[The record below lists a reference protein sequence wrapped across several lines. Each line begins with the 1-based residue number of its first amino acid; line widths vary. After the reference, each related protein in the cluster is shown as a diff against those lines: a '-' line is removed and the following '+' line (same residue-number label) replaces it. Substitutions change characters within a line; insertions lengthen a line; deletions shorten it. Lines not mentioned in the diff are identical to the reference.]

1 MIIMSQPQFDHNMAN
16 GSAALN
22 NDLLL
27 VDAALNLANGHSH
40 HNNHHLSCDSRV
52 GQSLVAAAAAATL
65 MGTSPPTSAHS
76 DQHPG
81 FPSDNNKLSLMSNDS
96 NNNSLGSNGSLN
108 GSSIGSNK
116 GMYGHHMMNGGGG
129 SLNMAIGGNGGDAIT
144 GSSSGSPSPSSLMM
158 KPPMNNMQFYQQQWQ
173 QKQHQFLQNRQQQQM
188 QFLQGLQEHQ
198 QQQHRLHQNVS
209 KGAISPNAALT
220 GECPVNDK
228 LCTQHTHISTLLC
241 IASHHDPMII
251 IIRSS
256 GIISVISLS

>member
-1 MIIMSQPQFDHNMAN
+1 MIIMSQPQFDHGMAN

-40 HNNHHLSCDSRV
+40 HNSHHLSCDSRV
-52 GQSLVAAAAAATL
+52 GQSLVAAAAAANL
-65 MGTSPPTSAHS
+65 MGSSPPTSAHS

-116 GMYGHHMMNGGGG
+116 GMYGHHMMNGG
-129 SLNMAIGGNGGDAIT
+129 SLNMAIGGNGGDAMT

-220 GECPVNDK
+220 GECPA
-228 LCTQHTHISTLLC
+228 Q
-241 IASHHDPMII
+241 
-251 IIRSS
+251 
-256 GIISVISLS
+256 